1 MRIGAPLLLTAM
13 MLLAAGP
20 AVGDKYDDTIKLFR
34 NAGDSAAYF
43 SNCYGYAVFHTV
55 GKGAF
60 AVIGTARGKGRV
72 FEQGKLVG
80 NVTLTQINVGAQLGV
95 QAYSE
100 IIFFQDSRAFQE
112 FTSGNFE
119 LGANVNAVAI
129 TAGASGA
136 AGTGTGAHAGASAGK
151 SNAVTAGA
159 GYHNGLA
166 VFTIAKGG
174 LMYQATVGGQRFK
187 YKPR

>member
-1 MRIGAPLLLTAM
+1 M
-13 MLLAAGP
+13 MLLAGGP
-20 AVGDKYDDTIKLFR
+20 AVADKYDDTIEMFR

-43 SNCYGYAVFHTV
+43 PKAYGYAVFHTV

-60 AVIGTARGKGRV
+60 AIVGTARGKGRV

-100 IIFFQDSRAFQE
+100 IIFFEDPRAFQE
-112 FTSGNFE
+112 FTSGDFE
-119 LGANVNAVAI
+119 LAANVNAVAI
-129 TAGASGA
+129 TAGAHGA
-136 AGTGTGAHAGASAGK
+136 AGTSTGAHAGASGGK
-151 SNAVTAGA
+151 NDAVTAGA